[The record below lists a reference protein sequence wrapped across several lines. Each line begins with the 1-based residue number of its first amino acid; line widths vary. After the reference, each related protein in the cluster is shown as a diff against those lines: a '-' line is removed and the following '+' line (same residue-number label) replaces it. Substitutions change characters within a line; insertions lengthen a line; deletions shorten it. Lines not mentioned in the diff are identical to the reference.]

1 MNAHSRLPPHGL
13 RRSGGFT
20 RCAVASMLMTS
31 VLMVGCSEKVKTV
44 EPEEITNGT
53 ICALD
58 GMQLMDYPGPKGQIQ
73 YDQGSP
79 DFYCD
84 TVEMLSIYLRPEQQ
98 RRITAVFTQ
107 DMGQA
112 DWIQPKGHWI
122 DAKAAF
128 YVLGSSRKG
137 SMGPTL
143 GSFAREADAQAF
155 ATKYGGKVLRF
166 EQVTLDMVSL
176 NGGVL
181 RDERM

>member
-1 MNAHSRLPPHGL
+1 MNAHALLPPHGL
-13 RRSGGFT
+13 RRSGGFV
-20 RCAVASMLMTS
+20 RCALASMLMTV
-31 VLMVGCSEKVKTV
+31 VLMVGCSERVKTV
-44 EPEEITNGT
+44 EPQEITKET

-58 GMQLMDYPGPKGQIQ
+58 GMLLMDYPGPKGQIH

-98 RRITAVFTQ
+98 KRITALFTQ

-112 DWIQPKGHWI
+112 DWTQPQGHWI

-128 YVLGSSRKG
+128 YVLGSSRTG

-143 GSFAREADAQAF
+143 GSFAREEDAQHF

-166 EQVTLDMVSL
+166 EQITLDMVSL
-176 NGGVL
+176 DGGVL
-181 RDERM
+181 RDEPV